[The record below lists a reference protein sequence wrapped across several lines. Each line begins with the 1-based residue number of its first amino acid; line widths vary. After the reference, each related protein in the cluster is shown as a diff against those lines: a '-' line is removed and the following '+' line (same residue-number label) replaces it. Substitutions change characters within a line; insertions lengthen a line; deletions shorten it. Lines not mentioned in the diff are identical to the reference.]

1 MMRERRQQRRE
12 RRAARRCARRAGV
25 ERRRGERRINAVVG
39 KAALTAALTLGA
51 ARHGDAHVHSRRST
65 SGIVGAAALPA
76 APDLRQ
82 IDRTLPTPLLEAARQ
97 RRRLSR
103 NTHFDDHILAAA
115 EKHGI
120 SPDLVRAIIQVES
133 GFDHR
138 ARSHRGAKGLMQLMP
153 GTGRD
158 MGAHNLFDPRQNI
171 FAGARYLRFLLD
183 AFDGNVT
190 LAAAAYN
197 AGPTVVKRY
206 GGVPPYEE
214 TQDYVQKVHSLLGLP
229 APDLQPSQALVDAL
243 LGVPGGLGHFE
254 PPGLLGA
261 LGPGRRRS

>member
-1 MMRERRQQRRE
+1 MRERRKERRE
-12 RRAARRCARRAGV
+12 RRRAARRLRGGFD
-25 ERRRGERRINAVVG
+25 RRRGERRINAVVG

-51 ARHGDAHVHSRRST
+51 ARHADANVHTRRT
-65 SGIVGAAALPA
+65 ASGIVAITSRPA
-76 APDLRQ
+76 APDLRR
-82 IDRTLPTPLLEAARQ
+82 IEPDPPTPLIAAPGWRP
-97 RRRLSR
+97 RLSR
-103 NTHFDDHILAAA
+103 NRDFDAHILAAA
-115 EKHGI
+115 EKHGV

-138 ARSHRGAKGLMQLMP
+138 ARSHRGARGLMQLMP
-153 GTGRD
+153 GTARD
-158 MGAHNLFDPRQNI
+158 MGARNAFDPRQNI

-214 TQDYVQKVHSLLGLP
+214 TQDYVKRVHSLLGLP
-229 APDLQPSQALVDAL
+229 APSLTPPKSILDAL
-243 LGVPGGLGHFE
+243 F
-254 PPGLLGA
+254 A
-261 LGPGRRRS
+261 LPSDIADAIAPRSSKPRHRG

>member
-1 MMRERRQQRRE
+1 MMRERRKQRRE
-12 RRAARRCARRAGV
+12 RRAARRNARRAGI
-25 ERRRGERRINAVVG
+25 ERRRGERRINSVVG

-51 ARHGDAHVHSRRST
+51 ARHGDAHVHRRST
-65 SGIVGAAALPA
+65 SGIVGAASLPA
-76 APDLRQ
+76 APDLRL
-82 IDRTLPTPLLEAARQ
+82 IDRSLPTPLLESSRE

-103 NTHFDDHILAAA
+103 NTDFDDHIRAAA
-115 EKHGI
+115 EKHDL
-120 SPDLVRAIIQVES
+120 SPELVRAIIQVES
-133 GFDHR
+133 GFNHR
-138 ARSHRGAKGLMQLMP
+138 ARSHRGARGLMQLMP
-153 GTGRD
+153 GTARD
-158 MGAHNLFDPRQNI
+158 MGARNLFDPRQNI

-183 AFDGNVT
+183 AFDGNLT
-190 LAAAAYN
+190 LATAAYN

-229 APDLQPSQALVDAL
+229 APDLRPPQAIVDAL

-261 LGPGRRRS
+261 MGRRRS